1 MHVSKKKSAFSLTE
15 LLFVVFLI
23 GILFVIIVPKIDS
36 MTTKVREIGVKQD
49 FRSYQIAFEAVSRE
63 MVGLGDLVIEDD
75 VMAIKLLNTHLD
87 SAVKITANEDGS
99 GDILPN
105 TGYEKAYSYKKD
117 PWNRKYTFRYL
128 DDESAV
134 SRNGMMI
141 LASLGRNAKEELT
154 IETTLPTKETFDQTL
169 QDIVEHGDDY
179 ILATMYYDGA
189 TYSGTAGFTVNMAG
203 VR

>member
-1 MHVSKKKSAFSLTE
+1 MNVNKKKSAFSLTE
-15 LLFVVFLI
+15 LLFVIFLI
-23 GILFVIIVPKIDS
+23 GMLFVLIVPKIDS

-49 FRSYQIAFEAVSRE
+49 FRSFQIAFEAVSRE

-87 SAVKITANEDGS
+87 PSVKITANEDGS
-99 GDILPN
+99 GDVLPD
-105 TGYEKAYSYKKD
+105 TGYDKAYSYKKD
-117 PWNRKYTFRYL
+117 PWNRKYTFRYI

-134 SRNGMMI
+134 SRNGMMM
-141 LASLGRNAKEELT
+141 LASSGRNAKEELT
-154 IETTLPTKETFDQTL
+154 IETGIPTKETFDDTL
-169 QDIVEHGDDY
+169 EDIVEHGDDY

-189 TYSGTAGFTVNMAG
+189 TYSGTAGFTGNLKG